1 MRGTITK
8 IDPVKRSQNGNGY
21 IRLHFKTQIGQWS
34 KTDVCPDYRN
44 YNIWKPFMIVGTELD
59 NLKMK
64 DRITIDADSKPIL
77 VPKQQTLNQ
86 DKLI

>member
-1 MRGTITK
+1 M
-8 IDPVKRSQNGNGY
+8 V
-21 IRLHFKTQIGQWS
+21 
-34 KTDVCPDYRN
+34 
-44 YNIWKPFMIVGTELD
+44 VGTELD